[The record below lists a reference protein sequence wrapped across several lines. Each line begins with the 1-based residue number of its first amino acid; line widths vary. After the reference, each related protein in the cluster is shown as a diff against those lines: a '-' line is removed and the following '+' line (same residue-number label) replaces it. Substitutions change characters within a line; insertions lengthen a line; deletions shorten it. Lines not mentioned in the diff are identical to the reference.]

1 MSGIAVI
8 GLACRYPEASSPGEL
23 WENVLAQRRSFR
35 RLPPERLRLEDY
47 YSPDPS
53 TPDAIHA
60 EHAALLDGW
69 EFDRVGFKI
78 SGPTFRATDLTHW
91 LALEVAA
98 EALDSAGLDR
108 LDEVKRERVAV
119 VVGNTLTGEF
129 TRSGILR
136 LRWPY
141 VRRVVAHA
149 LRREG
154 MDGATLARLLA
165 DLERDYKAPFPPVG
179 EESLAGALSNT
190 IAGRI
195 CGRFDFH
202 GGGYTMDAA
211 CASSLLAVINGC
223 ATLESGDVDLVLAGG
238 VDLSVDPLEL
248 VGFSKTGAL
257 APELM
262 RIYDRRSAGVWLG
275 EGCGFVALAR
285 HEDAVRWGAH
295 VHGVIRGWGVSS
307 DGRGGVTRPELAG
320 HLLAIRRAYERAG
333 YGVDSVGLFEGH
345 GTGTAVGDAT
355 EIRALAHAYA
365 GDGGRAGGAAL
376 GSIKANVGHTKA
388 AAGVAGLIKAMLSVD
403 RGVLPPTT
411 GCETPH
417 PELAANG
424 APLRVLREPEAW
436 PSGRPARAGVS
447 AMGFG
452 GINTHIAVEAA
463 RDGRRAGLT
472 RHERRLGT
480 TFQDAELIPLAAAS
494 LPALAARAR
503 ELRAAVAGMS
513 FGQLRD
519 LAIQA
524 CQRAP
529 DGPARAAVTAARP
542 SEAAERLE
550 RVAVAIDGGARRAL
564 DPRAGFVLAEAGRD
578 PRIGFL
584 FPGQAAP
591 TYLDGGAIGRRFA
604 ASRAMLDDTLPP
616 AEPDPA
622 RARERGGEGAPD
634 LADTRL
640 AQPAI
645 AACSAAGEALLA
657 ELGVEADV
665 AIGHS
670 LGELVA
676 LQWAGA
682 YDRPALATLAR
693 LRGRAMADCP
703 GDAGGMVALRAG
715 EGEAVELCAGL
726 DVVVAA
732 LNAPDHTVV
741 SGPTAVIETLVER
754 AGSASAR
761 RLPVSHAFHSPLVAP
776 AAAAL
781 GELLDALELAQLG
794 RRVVSTVA
802 GADLAPDADL
812 RELLVRQ
819 ITEPV
824 RFTDAFA
831 AAREDVDLWIEVGP
845 GRILTDLATA
855 AGADAI
861 ATDAGGPSLAGV
873 LAAAGA
879 AWALGADV
887 ELAGLADGRVQRDG
901 DPLAPRTFLVN
912 PCELAPVEEGELA
925 PLVAPA
931 AGGTPF
937 AATPAGSGGATS
949 EPFAASPAAA
959 SAPFAAALAGNG
971 RVAPATAA
979 SDGPEAGAAPDPAA
993 SPVDVVRHLI
1003 ARRAELPLEA
1013 IEPDARL
1020 LTDLNLNSITIG
1032 EIAVEAAG
1040 QIGLR
1045 PPLAP
1050 TDLADATVADLAAV
1064 LAESEP
1070 DDGSGAAAPA
1080 GVAAW
1085 LRPFTVDWRER
1096 GRRAGER
1103 VACAWTVAAPDDH
1116 PFGDALRRAF
1126 GSDPAAPGDGREAGI
1141 VVAPGPAR
1149 TIERA
1154 RWLLST
1160 LREIVA
1166 GGRYAR
1172 VLVLHDGGGG
1182 AAGRTLFLEAPG
1194 LTVRAVELA
1203 AEPTPEHLASVREEA
1218 ETGAG
1223 FEEARLEADGR
1234 FTEPRLC
1241 RATIAPSEGP
1251 AGLRADGPRTEPH
1264 PPAEVSALREG
1275 DVLLA
1280 SGAGKGIGAEAA
1292 LALVRGTGAKLAI
1305 LGRSDPAGDDELRGN
1320 LERIE
1325 RAGVDVRYV
1334 AADVADAGAARAA
1347 VERIGPVT
1355 AILHAAGTNEPRLL
1369 TEIDAPLVQATVAPK
1384 VDGLAN
1390 LVAAVDPGGLR
1401 LLVAFGSII
1410 ARTGMRG
1417 EGHYAL
1423 ANEWMRLAVDE
1434 LAERLPDC
1442 RATTLEWS
1450 VWAGAGMGER
1460 LGRVEALARAGV
1472 TPISPEDGTALL
1484 LGVAAAP
1491 STPPAIVACGRFGEA
1506 PTLRLE
1512 PAELPLSRFI
1522 ERPLV
1527 HYPGT
1532 ELVVECA
1539 LSPETDPYLLDHALD
1554 GLPLLPA
1561 VAGLEAMAQAA
1572 TALIG
1577 RDVAAFE
1584 DVRLSRPIAVPAD
1597 GARRIRVAALAHDD
1611 GRVEVA
1617 IRSEETGFDVD
1628 HFRAVCNTGAS
1639 GPAGAERAGSDVAAA
1654 GGDAAGAERRA
1665 SGHAAENEHLA
1676 LGDELYG
1683 RLLFHGDRF
1692 RRVRAYRHLSA
1703 RRCVAEVDTDPAA
1716 AWFSAYVSQALALGD
1731 LGARDAFIHAAQACI
1746 PHRRVLPVSVERI
1759 ELFAPLETR
1768 AVVTAVQRWA
1778 DETELSYDL
1787 VVEDEHGKILE
1798 TWRGLVLRAVAPLP
1812 EPDAWTPAAFV
1823 PYVERRVAELMPDAP
1838 EVRIALVDGGG
1849 TRSERTTR
1857 AAGRPVRHRGDGKP
1871 ELDDGSPVSIAHDSI
1886 YTLALTGEEGQL
1898 ACDIEA
1904 VAQREEE
1911 TWRGLLGPERLRVA
1925 ERIAAEGGEPL
1936 EVAATRLWV
1945 VTECLR
1951 KAGRPPG
1958 EPVVLERLAEDR
1970 WTVLRAGGVGVAV
1983 AALRL
1988 ADVDAPVVV
1997 GVLARKGGP

>member
-47 YSPDPS
+47 FSADPS
-53 TPDAIHA
+53 TPDAIYA
-60 EHAALLDGW
+60 DHAALLDGW

-108 LDEVKRERVAV
+108 LDAVERERVAV

-149 LRREG
+149 LAREG
-154 MDGATLARLLA
+154 VDGAARARLLA
-165 DLERDYKAPFPPVG
+165 DLERDYKAPFPPVA

-195 CGRFDFH
+195 CGRFDFR
-202 GGGYTMDAA
+202 GGGYTIDAA
-211 CASSLLAVINGC
+211 CASSLLAVVNGC

-238 VDLSVDPLEL
+238 VDLSVDPLEM
-248 VGFSKTGAL
+248 VGFAKTGAL

-262 RIYDRRSAGVWLG
+262 RIYDQRSAGVWLG

-285 HEDAVRWGAH
+285 HEDAVRWGAD

-320 HLLAIRRAYERAG
+320 HLLAVRRAYARAG
-333 YGVDSVGLFEGH
+333 YGVDTVGLFEGH

-365 GDGGRAGGAAL
+365 EGGGLSGGVAL
-376 GSIKANVGHTKA
+376 GSIKANIGHTKA
-388 AAGVAGLIKAMLSVD
+388 AAGVAGLIKAITSVG
-403 RGVLPPTT
+403 RRVLPPTT

-417 PELAANG
+417 AELAANG
-424 APLRVLREPEAW
+424 APLRVLRAPEAW
-436 PSGRPARAGVS
+436 PAGRPTRAGVS
-447 AMGFG
+447 AIGFG
-452 GINTHIAVEAA
+452 GINTHVTVEGASA
-463 RDGRRAGLT
+463 RRGGLT

-480 TFQDAELIPLAAAS
+480 TFQDAELIPLAAGD
-494 LPALAARAR
+494 LPALATRVRELARAM
-503 ELRAAVAGMS
+503 AGMS

-519 LAIQA
+519 LAIDA
-524 CQRAP
+524 CRRAG
-529 DGPARAAVTAARP
+529 DGAARAVVTGARP
-542 SEAAERLE
+542 GEVVERLE
-550 RVAVAIDGGARRAL
+550 RLAAAIDGGERRAL
-564 DPRAGFVLAEAGRD
+564 DPRRGFLLAEAERR

-604 ASRAMLDDTLPP
+604 AARAILDDTLPP
-616 AEPDPA
+616 PES
-622 RARERGGEGAPD
+622 RGAASPD
-634 LADTRL
+634 LTNTRV

-645 AACSAAGEALLA
+645 AACSIAGEALLA
-657 ELGVEADV
+657 ELGVEAEV

-682 YDRPALATLAR
+682 YERPALATLAR

-715 EGEAVELCAGL
+715 EDEAVRLCAGL
-726 DVVVAA
+726 DLTVAA

-741 SGPTAVIETLVER
+741 SGSTAAIETLLER
-754 AGSASAR
+754 TRSASAR

-776 AAAAL
+776 AAATL
-781 GELLDALELAQLG
+781 GELLDTLELEPLR
-794 RRVVSTVA
+794 RRVVSTVL
-802 GADLAPDADL
+802 GDELEPDADL
-812 RELLVRQ
+812 RDVLVRQ

-824 RFTDAFA
+824 RFTEAFA
-831 AAREDVDLWIEVGP
+831 RCRGDVDLWIEVGP
-845 GRILTDLATA
+845 GHILTDLATA
-855 AGADAI
+855 AGAEAI
-861 ATDAGGPSLAGV
+861 ATDAGAPSLAGV

-887 ELAGLADGRVQRDG
+887 DLAGLADGRVQRDP
-901 DPLAPRTFLVN
+901 DPLRPRSFLVN
-912 PCELAPVEEGELA
+912 PCELAPVEEDRPPA
-925 PLVAPA
+925 VAPHPN
-931 AGGTPF
+931 GKVD
-937 AATPAGSGGATS
+937 
-949 EPFAASPAAA
+949 
-959 SAPFAAALAGNG
+959 APPVAAL
-971 RVAPATAA
+971 
-979 SDGPEAGAAPDPAA
+979 DGPTPHGNDPAA
-993 SPVDVVRHLI
+993 SPEDVVRHLV
-1003 ARRAELPLEA
+1003 ARRTELPLDAVEVG
-1013 IEPDARL
+1013 ARL

-1040 QIGLR
+1040 QLGVR

-1050 TDLADATVADLAAV
+1050 TDLADATVADLAAI
-1064 LAESEP
+1064 LSESEP
-1070 DDGSGAAAPA
+1070 DDGTGAAAPA

-1085 LRPFTVDWRER
+1085 LRPFTVEWRER
-1096 GRRAGER
+1096 SRSAGER

-1116 PFGDALRRAF
+1116 PFGDALREAF
-1126 GSDPAAPGDGREAGI
+1126 DSGPGDDREAGI
-1141 VVAPGPAR
+1141 VIAPGPGR
-1149 TIERA
+1149 TVDGA
-1154 RWLLST
+1154 AWLLST
-1160 LREIVA
+1160 VREVVA
-1166 GGRYAR
+1166 GGRHAR

-1182 AAGRTLFLEAPG
+1182 AVGRTLFLEAPK
-1194 LTVRAVELA
+1194 LSVRVVELA
-1203 AEPTPEHLASVREEA
+1203 TQPTPEHLARVREDA
-1218 ETGAG
+1218 ETGTG
-1223 FEEARLEADGR
+1223 FDEARFDGDSW
-1234 FTEPRLC
+1234 TEPRL
-1241 RATIAPSEGP
+1241 RRTAIAS
-1251 AGLRADGPRTEPH
+1251 ADASPLG
-1264 PPAEVSALREG
+1264 EG

-1305 LGRSDPAGDDELRGN
+1305 LGRSDPATDEELRGN
-1320 LERIE
+1320 LERVE
-1325 RAGVDVRYV
+1325 RAGVDVTYV
-1334 AADVADAGAARAA
+1334 AADVADPEAVRAA
-1347 VERIGPVT
+1347 VERVGPVT

-1369 TEIDAPLVQATVAPK
+1369 AELEAPLIEATVAPK
-1384 VDGLAN
+1384 VDGLAH
-1390 LVAAVDPGGLR
+1390 LVAAVDPGRLR

-1423 ANEWMRLAVDE
+1423 ANEWMRLAVDD
-1434 LAERLPDC
+1434 LAARLPDC

-1472 TPISPEDGTALL
+1472 TPISPEDGTGLL
-1484 LGVAAAP
+1484 LGVAGAP
-1491 STPPAIVACGRFGEA
+1491 SVPPAVVACGRFGES

-1512 PAELPLSRFI
+1512 PAELPLSRFL

-1527 HYPGT
+1527 HYPRT
-1532 ELVVECA
+1532 ELVVECT

-1572 TALIG
+1572 AALTG
-1577 RDVAAFE
+1577 VAVAAFE
-1584 DVRLSRPIAVPAD
+1584 DVALTRPIAVPAD
-1597 GARRIRVAALAHDD
+1597 GSRRIRIAALAHDD

-1628 HFRAVCNTGAS
+1628 HFRAMCRPAAS
-1639 GPAGAERAGSDVAAA
+1639 GPAEAERPAP
-1654 GGDAAGAERRA
+1654 GDP
-1665 SGHAAENEHLA
+1665 LA

-1703 RRCVAEVDTDPAA
+1703 RRCVAEVDTDSTA

-1759 ELFAPLETR
+1759 ELIAPLECR
-1768 AVVTAVQRWA
+1768 AVVAAVQRWA
-1778 DETELSYDL
+1778 DETELGYDL
-1787 VVEDEHGKILE
+1787 DVTDGDGNVLE

-1812 EPDAWTPAAFV
+1812 EPTAWRPATFV
-1823 PYVERRVAELMPDAP
+1823 PYVERRVAELLPDAP
-1838 EVRIALVDGGG
+1838 EVRVALSNGAGPRNKRTEQAAG
-1849 TRSERTTR
+1849 TRVHHR
-1857 AAGRPVRHRGDGKP
+1857 ADGKP

-1886 YTLALTGEEGQL
+1886 YTLALTAEEGQL

-1904 VAQREEE
+1904 VAQRTHE
-1911 TWRGLLGPERLRVA
+1911 TWRGLLGPERLQVA
-1925 ERIAAEGGEPL
+1925 ERLAAEGDEPL
-1936 EVAATRLWV
+1936 DLAATRLWV

-1970 WTVLRAGGVGVAV
+1970 WTVLRAGGAGVAV
-1983 AALRL
+1983 GALRL
-1988 ADVDAPVVV
+1988 ADVDTPVVV
-1997 GVLARKGGP
+1997 GVLARKGGA